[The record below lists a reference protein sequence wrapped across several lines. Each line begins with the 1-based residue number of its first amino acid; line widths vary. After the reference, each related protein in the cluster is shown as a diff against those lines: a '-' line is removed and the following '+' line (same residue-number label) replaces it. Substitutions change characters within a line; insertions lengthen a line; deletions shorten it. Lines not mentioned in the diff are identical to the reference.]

1 MFVCSRKVAALRLDC
16 VNKGGNTD
24 MAKKLVSTLNGLSV

>member
-1 MFVCSRKVAALRLDC
+1 LQQEGGGAAALRLDC